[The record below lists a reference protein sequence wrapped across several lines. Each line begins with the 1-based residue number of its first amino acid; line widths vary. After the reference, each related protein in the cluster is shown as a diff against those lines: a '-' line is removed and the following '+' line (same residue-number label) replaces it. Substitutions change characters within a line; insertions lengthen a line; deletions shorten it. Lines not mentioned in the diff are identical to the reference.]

1 MNWPDFLFF
10 WRHINQS
17 SVCSEFHLPRY
28 TVWITPFNCLKKRC
42 HCIAKSHTCYEG
54 AYPNNNF
61 IFIQDSAPS
70 HRAKIVQNVLREEL
84 KSIFFAN
91 MEGPPSSPDCNPWDC
106 YFWNK
111 VKEKIYSGHHTML
124 NVSRLKKVLKYRI
137 FSMWDQCA
145 NNIEPLCK
153 VIKQFLPRLKA
164 VVTKEGR
171 PIKTVFD

>member
-42 HCIAKSHTCYEG
+42 YCIAKSHTCYEG

-70 HRAKIVQNVLREEL
+70 HRAKIVQNFLREEL
-84 KSIFFAN
+84 KSRFFAN
-91 MEGPPSSPDCNPWDC
+91 MEGPPTSPDCNPLDC
-106 YFWNK
+106 YFRNK

-153 VIKQFLPRLKA
+153 AIKQFLPRLKA